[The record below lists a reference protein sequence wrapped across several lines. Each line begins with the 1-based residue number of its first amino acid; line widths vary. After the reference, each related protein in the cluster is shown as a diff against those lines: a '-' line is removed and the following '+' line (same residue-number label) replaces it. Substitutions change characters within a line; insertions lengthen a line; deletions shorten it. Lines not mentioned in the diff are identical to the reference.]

1 MVWSAGQN
9 SWRRIHL
16 KIKKTNLTNMD
27 ILTKIRSN
35 RAGYDFF
42 CQIFHKS
49 CWYFVRACRNT
60 LKFWQSWL
68 LFRKLPFH
76 SIEWTSKLT
85 QKSLLLFSQVNE
97 RRWTQHLGRTAIM
110 EKITNNSLQFFLMR
124 RLRANFMWLLL
135 GRCSKTQNGNL
146 RWHLPLGVRPPPP
159 PP

>member
-16 KIKKTNLTNMD
+16 KIKTNLTNMD
-27 ILTKIRSN
+27 ILTQIRSN
-35 RAGYDFF
+35 RAGCDFF

-49 CWYFVRACRNT
+49 CWYLVRACRNT

-85 QKSLLLFSQVNE
+85 QKSLLLFFQVNG
-97 RRWTQHLGRTAIM
+97 RKWTQQLGRKAIV
-110 EKITNNSLQFFLMR
+110 EKITTTHCNLFLMR
-124 RLRANFMWLLL
+124 SLRANFMWLLIIL
-135 GRCSKTQNGNL
+135 NPAAAASKKNSRN
-146 RWHLPLGVRPPPP
+146 VEKV
-159 PP
+159 